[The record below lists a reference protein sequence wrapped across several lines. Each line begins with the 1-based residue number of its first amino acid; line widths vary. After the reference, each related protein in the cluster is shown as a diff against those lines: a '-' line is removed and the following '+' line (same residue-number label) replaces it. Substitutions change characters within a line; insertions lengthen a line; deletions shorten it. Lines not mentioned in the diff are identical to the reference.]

1 MNKHSTEKNLL
12 VLLYHEVTNN
22 PSKFLKENNLYVTP
36 NTFENQ
42 IRIIK
47 KNLDVIGPEN
57 IINNDFNENYSVLIT
72 FDDVFK
78 GACMNASTIL
88 NKYNLTAVFFL
99 NYGDIEGDV
108 FLSGLVFYL
117 TKYDKR
123 FKVKLQ
129 EHISA
134 NNEKLSPLFL
144 NVSPDFLKD
153 YLHKYPPTIKD
164 VNDYIGEFATVE
176 DLQSCVER
184 CKNIY
189 YGNHLFRHY
198 NAITLSN
205 QELIDAYE
213 LNEQKIKK
221 LPNYVP
227 FFSFPFGQPNTCY
240 TDNSINIIESC
251 GAKYIFSAFPQINRV
266 PLGRVI
272 HRIHLDES
280 HDTEN
285 KILRRIFLRGFKPLL
300 RKGFYKLG
308 IKPFW
313 R

>member
-1 MNKHSTEKNLL
+1 MSKQNSKEKFI
-12 VLLYHEVTNN
+12 VILYHDVTDN
-22 PSKFLKENNLYVTP
+22 PSEFLEENNLFVTP
-36 NTFENQ
+36 HLFEYQ
-42 IRIIK
+42 ISIIK
-47 KNLDVIGPEN
+47 KNFAILEPGDIVKHSFNSN
-57 IINNDFNENYSVLIT
+57 ISVLIT

-78 GACMNASTIL
+78 GAFKNAAPIMSQFGMPGI
-88 NKYNLTAVFFL
+88 FFL
-99 NYGDIEGDV
+99 NYGDMEDGI
-108 FLSGLVFYL
+108 FWAGLLFYL
-117 TKYDKR
+117 MKYDR
-123 FKVKLQ
+123 QFKLKPQKDSFGYRLPL
-129 EHISA
+129 IS
-134 NNEKLSPLFL
+134 KITPSFL
-144 NVSPDFLKD
+144 EN
-153 YLHKYPPTIKD
+153 YLLIHWIDTKK
-164 VNDYIGEFATVE
+164 VNDYIGEFATVD
-176 DLQSCVER
+176 DLKKCIEKY
-184 CKNIY
+184 KNIY

-227 FFSFPFGQPNTCY
+227 FFSFPFGQPDTCY

-285 KILRRIFLRGFKPLL
+285 KILRRIFLRGVKPLL